1 MSRFAET
8 CRYSPNKA
16 ADGASGS
23 AAAGGPERDMVAAAA
38 RAAAQLEAA
47 TAAAVEA
54 KGGVETAEL
63 ESSIRCACTAS
74 ALRVPCD

>member
-1 MSRFAET
+1 
-8 CRYSPNKA
+8 
-16 ADGASGS
+16 
-23 AAAGGPERDMVAAAA
+23 MVAAAA

-63 ESSIRCACTAS
+63 ESSIRCALHGFCLAS
-74 ALRVPCD
+74 ALRLDWKSCY